1 MAPTPVGPGE
11 KGRDEPMS
19 DRDDIRQLV
28 LAAGKTALRMR
39 AGAAVHRKADRSFV
53 TDADLA
59 VQAYLIDELRKR
71 YPQDGFV
78 AEEQDVGR
86 GRQSA
91 RRLWVLDPIDGT
103 ASYASGLPGWGVSVG
118 LVEDGRAAAG
128 WFHMPVTGEVF
139 EAGQGI
145 GMQFARAPEDAAA
158 ATGLLTPRPLGRHTS
173 IFVDSRFN
181 QRFTLGPSFP
191 GKVRSLGTTVGHL
204 AYVAAG
210 CADAAVLH
218 DVHVWDFAAGLAMLN
233 EAGGVMRYLD
243 DGADVD
249 VADYLAGEDAVRP
262 MLAGHPETV
271 ARLAKLI
278 ATRE

>member
-1 MAPTPVGPGE
+1 MPDIHG
-11 KGRDEPMS
+11 
-19 DRDDIRQLV
+19 IRQLV
-28 LAAGKTALRMR
+28 LAAGEMASRMR
-39 AGAAVHRKADRSFV
+39 AGAEVHRKADRSFV
-53 TDADLA
+53 TDADLS

-86 GRQSA
+86 GPQEA

-118 LVEDGRAAAG
+118 LVEDGRATAG

-139 EAGQGI
+139 EAGPDC
-145 GMQFARAPEDAAA
+145 GMVAAHGPNMPAAP
-158 ATGLLTPRPLGRHTS
+158 TGLLTPRPLGRDTS

-181 QRFTLGPSFP
+181 KRFMLAPSFP

-210 CADAAVLH
+210 SADAAVLH

-243 DGADVD
+243 GGTDVD
-249 VADYLAGEDAVRP
+249 VTDYLAGENAVRP
-262 MLAGHPETV
+262 MIAGHPQTV
-271 ARLAKLI
+271 ALLAKVV
-278 ATRE
+278 ATRK